1 MFKHIRING
10 ESRIVFEYGKQVH
23 QIPHMPFLIAA
34 VLDGGIR

>member
-23 QIPHMPFLIAA
+23 QMPHMPFLIAA
-34 VLDGGIR
+34 AMHGELK